1 MFPVPPADKFDAMKH
16 VDIKD
21 IQEYK
26 NFSYLDANLYG
37 MFACSDAFDN
47 LLLEEITSEASAE
60 EFYLQKLLKNE
71 IINPFRKYVRYDN
84 CHIHMYIM
92 LYS

>member
-1 MFPVPPADKFDAMKH
+1 
-16 VDIKD
+16 
-21 IQEYK
+21 
-26 NFSYLDANLYG
+26 

-47 LLLEEITSEASAE
+47 LFLKEVTSETNAE

-84 CHIHMYIM
+84 CHIYMCVM
-92 LYS
+92 LYSYIM